1 MRHPNLTSALDDTE
15 RAARKYP
22 TSGKRTASRSIAKN
36 FDVNVVASRGENVA
50 RSWIVSRE
58 SSAMW
63 LMSGRIL

>member
-15 RAARKYP
+15 RA
-22 TSGKRTASRSIAKN
+22 ASRSIAKN
-36 FDVNVVASRGENVA
+36 FDVNVVASRGSNVS